1 MFEKFTKPARS
12 VVEGAVGIAIDSRAT
27 HVRPEHLFVAL
38 LGEAD
43 SLAVRVL
50 SDLGAPADRALEEL
64 EGRRN
69 RYLDGQGDEDA
80 EALATIG
87 IDLEEVLRRMGDDAG
102 DGIGGGSKR
111 GRPRFARDTKKALEL
126 SLREAIRLRHNY
138 IGTEHL
144 LLGLVRG
151 GDPTARDTL
160 AALDV
165 TPEALRAGVAHAVRK
180 AS

>member
-12 VVEGAVGIAIDSRAT
+12 VVEGAVVVATDSRAT

-38 LGEAD
+38 LGD
-43 SLAVRVL
+43 DTCLAVRVL
-50 SDLGAPADRALEEL
+50 SGLGAPADRVLEEL

-69 RYLDGQGDEDA
+69 RYLDGLGDEDA

-87 IDLEEVLRRMGDDAG
+87 IDLDEVLRRMGDDAG
-102 DGIGGGSKR
+102 ERRKR
-111 GRPRFARDTKKALEL
+111 GRPRFSRETKKVLEL
-126 SLREAIRLRHNY
+126 SLREAIRLRNNH

-151 GDPTARDTL
+151 GDSTVRDTL
-160 AALDV
+160 AAVDV
-165 TPEALRAGVAHAVRK
+165 TPEALRAAVADAVRK
-180 AS
+180 AG